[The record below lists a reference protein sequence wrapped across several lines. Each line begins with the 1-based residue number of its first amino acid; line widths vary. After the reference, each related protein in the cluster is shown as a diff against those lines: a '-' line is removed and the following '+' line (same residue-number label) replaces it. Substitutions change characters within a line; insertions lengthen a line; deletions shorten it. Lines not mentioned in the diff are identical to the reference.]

1 MILVPAI
8 PQDLEFHNFSDQRT
22 LLNIPHF
29 WNVVSN
35 VPFVLIGLIGLYQI
49 SKNAFSGILE
59 DLIIPYKIFF
69 LGLIL
74 VGLSSGYY
82 HLDPTNNSLVWDRMA
97 ITISFMSFFTISIG
111 ESVSI
116 RVASKIFLPLLIIG
130 ILSVI
135 YWHHTETLEEGD
147 LRIYAMVQ
155 FLPIVLI
162 PIMLM
167 IYGSVLSGRSWILS
181 IILCYGI
188 AKAAEMYDGRIYEM
202 TGFSGHSL
210 KHLIAA
216 VGAYVFLLSF
226 KFRKPLN
233 SKESAIQC

>member
-1 MILVPAI
+1 MILIPAI

-22 LLNIPHF
+22 LLNIPHLIH
-29 WNVVSN
+29 
-35 VPFVLIGLIGLYQI
+35 VLFPI
-49 SKNAFSGILE
+49 SL
-59 DLIIPYKIFF
+59 
-69 LGLIL
+69 
-74 VGLSSGYY
+74 
-82 HLDPTNNSLVWDRMA
+82 
-97 ITISFMSFFTISIG
+97 G

-167 IYGSVLSGRSWILS
+167 IYGSVLSGRSWIIS

-188 AKAAEMYDGRIYEM
+188 AKAAEMFDGTIYEM
-202 TGFSGHSL
+202 SGFSGHSL

-233 SKESAIQC
+233 GKELL

>member
-82 HLDPTNNSLVWDRMA
+82 HLDPNNN
-97 ITISFMSFFTISIG
+97 FF
-111 ESVSI
+111 
-116 RVASKIFLPLLIIG
+116 PLLIIG

-233 SKESAIQC
+233 GKESVKQC

>member
-1 MILVPAI
+1 MEA
-8 PQDLEFHNFSDQRT
+8 
-22 LLNIPHF
+22 
-29 WNVVSN
+29 
-35 VPFVLIGLIGLYQI
+35 
-49 SKNAFSGILE
+49 
-59 DLIIPYKIFF
+59 LIIPYKIFF

-74 VGLSSGYY
+74 VGLGSGYY

-188 AKAAEMYDGRIYEM
+188 AKAAEMYDGWIYEM

-233 SKESAIQC
+233 GKESE